1 MSISRNLS
9 KLGTNTNSSGT
20 LQVTGGGTGVT
31 VSTGSGALTLNTDP
45 TFSGNISV
53 RADGNF
59 GTADGPTLGGMPN
72 PIVTMVANSNNYVE
86 SYIVNYNNGTFASS
100 DIVCY
105 PINGTD
111 AAGWIDMGITS
122 NTYNQAAY
130 SVTGPNEGYLFMSAP
145 SGSSTSGNLVL
156 ATDSTGTYNSIQF
169 YAGGFNQAKSTFDF
183 QISSTST
190 FSLNKFGI
198 GITPVST
205 LDVGGTANTGALT
218 STSASITDVS
228 DSTSISSGA
237 LKVSGGM
244 AVTKNV
250 YIGGNLN
257 VTGNVFFNGN
267 TVIISGNNLSVND
280 SLIYMAADN
289 PANLFDIG
297 LVGHFTTSKYQ
308 HCGLIRDHTDGIW
321 KLFSNVVSEPSGST
335 IDLTNANYDDYKA
348 GNIFGNNY
356 ISLGATSG
364 QTWLRASAVAGNT
377 SLTLPAANGVLISNV
392 DLTTLTNLTSAAGTG
407 LNIQSGTTGTL
418 YLDSTSTGS
427 INIGT
432 SAQAKTIT
440 IGNLTGATKIVANTG
455 TGGFWINTPAAGQ
468 VSIYP
473 TAIPTAD
480 IFNINNYSFG
490 VTTAGVSAMQIT
502 YYGGAAAIETSVNRV
517 DVAAGN
523 TAAGIW
529 NAFRVAPYYGAATGV
544 TQNAFKANTIVAGAG
559 TDNVL
564 YVGTGW
570 DNIINYNGTSVIN
583 GLGQLVVAN
592 VTNTLQSTLPPIQIF
607 PNTAIASA
615 VAGGIEYDSKRFF
628 ASPATANAA
637 VIKALHYYKT
647 NAAITLANT
656 ATAQAWLG
664 VGVALQANT
673 TYEFE
678 GQFNLATTGTL
689 THTESHLFAYTGVI
703 INTGYQINRFNNATT
718 GALAN
723 SVYATSI
730 SSTTITPAIVTAQ
743 SATYQIKGVLIT
755 STAGRLTPQIV
766 FSAAPGGTST
776 VASLANFKIF
786 PVDYGNANTVIGNWA

>member
-59 GTADGPTLGGMPN
+59 GTADGPTLGGLPN
-72 PIVTMVANSNNYVE
+72 PIVTMVGNANNYVE
-86 SYIVNYNNGTFASS
+86 SYIVNYNNGIFSS
-100 DIVCY
+100 ADLVCY

-111 AAGWIDMGITS
+111 ASGWIDMGITS
-122 NTYNQAAY
+122 NTFNQAAY

-183 QISSTST
+183 QILPTST
-190 FSLNKFGI
+190 FCLNNFGI

-257 VTGNVFFNGN
+257 VTGNVYG
-267 TVIISGNNLSVND
+267 
-280 SLIYMAADN
+280 
-289 PANLFDIG
+289 
-297 LVGHFTTSKYQ
+297 
-308 HCGLIRDHTDGIW
+308 
-321 KLFSNVVSEPSGST
+321 
-335 IDLTNANYDDYKA
+335 
-348 GNIFGNNY
+348 
-356 ISLGATSG
+356 
-364 QTWLRASAVAGNT
+364 
-377 SLTLPAANGVLISNV
+377 
-392 DLTTLTNLTSAAGTG
+392 NLTSVAGTG

-455 TGGFWINTPAAGQ
+455 TGGLWINTPAAGQ
-468 VSIYP
+468 VLIYP
-473 TAIPTAD
+473 TAIPTND

-490 VTTAGVSAMQIT
+490 VTTAGVSAMQIN
-502 YYGGAAAIETSVNRV
+502 YYGGAAAIETSANRV
-517 DVAAGN
+517 DFAAGN

-529 NAFRVAPYYGAATGV
+529 NAYRVAPYYGAATGV
-544 TQNAFKANTIVAGAG
+544 TQNGFKANTIVAGAG

-583 GLGQLVVAN
+583 GLGQHVVAN

-689 THTESHLFAYTGVI
+689 SHTESHLFAYTGVI

-723 SVYATSI
+723 SVYATVI
-730 SSTTITPAIVTAQ
+730 TSTATTPAIVTAQ
-743 SATYQIKGVLIT
+743 SATYQIKGILIT
-755 STAGRLTPQIV
+755 STAGRLTPQII